1 MTIYEKNGK
10 YGIRIEQV
18 MSDEFEVLNVIEK
31 EDAICN
37 LFWKEQNK
45 NLHLSFYSGIKE
57 IQALE
62 FMDYLV
68 HNYTIVQGNAQE
80 AKAMLDGVFLQ
91 TMLMEYEENS
101 IEQLLQKI
109 VGKYFADC
117 GCIYAVE
124 FAEKNKDSILKMSSY
139 RKKKIPWFYVKT
151 TDFLSA
157 GEKFYLKSIENQS
170 RVLLEASDDIY
181 IMIGQRGEI
190 YHIDR
195 EKFEKTY
202 EASEEYLDIFE
213 QMLSFIPEVQKYE
226 DGEYISLDEMAHLCY
241 PKTYSGIYAIPLE
254 GRTKVFNPYNDG
266 QYFLGQEGD
275 YLAIRKDDLQ
285 DIYIIQKN
293 IFHESYEE
301 EEVVKF

>member
-1 MTIYEKNGK
+1 MIIYEKNRM
-10 YGIRIEQV
+10 YGIKIEEMPV
-18 MSDEFEVLNVIEK
+18 EKFDKTDGMEK
-31 EDAICN
+31 EIRVCN
-37 LFWKEQNK
+37 LFWAEQNK
-45 NLHLSFYSGIKE
+45 DISLSFYSNIKE

-68 HNYTIVQGNAQE
+68 HDYAIVQGNAH
-80 AKAMLDGVFLQ
+80 KAQVVLDGVFLQ
-91 TMLMEYEENS
+91 TMLLEFEENT
-101 IEQLLQKI
+101 IEGLLKKI
-109 VGKYFADC
+109 TENYFANC

-124 FAEKNKDSILKMSSY
+124 FAEKNKDLILKMPDY
-139 RKKKIPWFYVKT
+139 TKKKIPWSYVKT
-151 TDFLSA
+151 TDFMQT

-170 RVLLEASDDIY
+170 RILLEASEDIY

-213 QMLSFIPEVQKYE
+213 QMLSYMPEIQRYE
-226 DGEYISLDEMAHLCY
+226 DDEFVSLDDLAHLCY
-241 PKTYSGIYAIPLE
+241 PKTSEGIYAIPLE
-254 GRTKVFNPYNDG
+254 CRTKVFNPYNNG
-266 QYFLGQEGD
+266 EYFLGRKGD
-275 YLAIRKDDLQ
+275 YLAIRKDDIQ

-301 EEVVKF
+301 RRNGK